1 MALSTFGGL
10 KTAVASFLNRSD
22 LTASIP
28 DFVVLAEADIRRD
41 VRVQAMEAVAT
52 GTLTGETLAHPTRY
66 IEARRLSLDGHV
78 YEYRTPAD
86 YTELVRVSS
95 QDTVYTSIGESFY
108 ILNGANGDSYALTYW
123 AGFAAFSADAD
134 TNWLLANAPD
144 VYLFGALRYAA
155 IFMADD
161 AAMTRNLAMYLSA
174 AKRVSSQEHRSAYSG
189 STLTVRAR

>member
-1 MALSTFGGL
+1 VAINTYATL
-10 KTAVASFLNRSD
+10 KTSVASWVNRSD

-28 DFVVLAEADIRRD
+28 DFVTLAEADIRRD
-41 VRVQAMEAVAT
+41 VRVQAMESVAT
-52 GTLTGETLAHPTRY
+52 GTLTGETLAHPTRF
-66 IEARRLSLDGHV
+66 IEARRLTLGGYA

-95 QDTVYTSIGESFY
+95 QDTVYTSIGDAFY
-108 ILNGANGDSYALTYW
+108 ILNGKSGDSYSLTYW
-123 AGFAAFSADAD
+123 AAFAAFSADAD

-144 VYLFGALRYAA
+144 IYLFGALRYAA

-189 STLTVRAR
+189 STITVRAR